1 MPKKICDDCN
11 KKLASWQNFYRKCEQ
26 TQKRLQQ
33 YLENWQKSSVCVPS
47 SSEHSGTCSGGLE
60 LNSNRVLSPVS
71 LGDKILSETT
81 QAKSSVP
88 RKKVKEVLSLSSSR
102 EDNLPLGT
110 ESIDVEEKSKV
121 NTVKVHNSTEGR
133 VYSKVKLKKSAATT
147 WKKNSYPGK
156 TDNNLE
162 QAHGIVISNKNERP
176 QKHFTEG
183 NTDDVKN
190 VRLSNVSW
198 KNKKSVEVHQC
209 HICNKT
215 FPNHRKLN
223 VHVAVHLS
231 LPEFQC
237 DKCSKKFRSKFSLR

>member
-33 YLENWQKSSVCVPS
+33 YLENWQKSSVCIPNS
-47 SSEHSGTCSGGLE
+47 SGHNVTYSYVSDS
-60 LNSNRVLSPVS
+60 NSHRVLSPIS

-81 QAKSSVP
+81 QTKTSVP
-88 RKKVKEVLSLSSSR
+88 QKKVKEVLPLSSLT
-102 EDNLPLGT
+102 EDNLPLGS
-110 ESIDVEEKSKV
+110 ESINVEEKHKE
-121 NTVKVHNSTEGR
+121 NTLKVHNATEDR
-133 VYSKVKLKKSAATT
+133 VYSNVKLKKSAT
-147 WKKNSYPGK
+147 WKKNSYRRK
-156 TDNNLE
+156 TDDNLGH
-162 QAHGIVISNKNERP
+162 ARGVAISNRNDKS

-183 NTDDVKN
+183 STDRVKS
-190 VRLSNVSW
+190 VCLSNVSW
-198 KNKKSVEVHQC
+198 KNKKSVEVQKC

-215 FPNHRKLN
+215 FPNQRKLN
-223 VHVAVHLS
+223 VHIAVHLS